1 MKPVNDRLHVWIVW
15 SVTTLWRYPC
25 DILTWVLDI
34 TRFAVNAVLEVHNKP
49 WILALFLDHFVN
61 TRWAVPLGGFR
72 IFGKVH

>member
-34 TRFAVNAVLEVHNKP
+34 ARFAVNAVLEIHNKP

-61 TRWAVPLGGFR
+61 TRWTVPLGGFC

>member
-61 TRWAVPLGGFR
+61 TRWTVPLGGFC